1 MSVSADCASAV
12 SNVAAN
18 AVTVFFIALT
28 ARNQNGAKNMGH
40 DRK

>member
-1 MSVSADCASAV
+1 MSVLADGASAV
-12 SNVAAN
+12 RNVAAN

-28 ARNQNGAKNMGH
+28 ASNQNGAKNMGQ